1 MDGFDEQVWKVV
13 LELGENERHFNQ
25 LQHQYRMLASTWLLA
40 MFGGV
45 GFAVSQEHLG
55 APPELIVT
63 VLGLAGA
70 VGLTQLW
77 SLDLRV
83 YHQLLDSCF
92 TEGLRLER
100 LHPWLPQIRAGMM
113 ATQGDGAAA
122 DARRARKP
130 AGVLARVVWFYM
142 TAALISLIVAFVGLA
157 VDVAGRWPQLPSALL
172 VVTALAAAVI
182 GLWDYEIY
190 RRTLS
195 PPIEAWRASAAS
207 RAT

>member
-1 MDGFDEQVWKVV
+1 MEGFDEQVWKIV
-13 LELGENERHFNQ
+13 LELGANERHFNQ

-45 GFAVSQEHLG
+45 GFALSHDSLG
-55 APPELIVT
+55 VPPEFLVT
-63 VLGLAGA
+63 VMGLAAALG
-70 VGLTQLW
+70 VTQLW

-83 YHQLLDSCF
+83 YHQLLDACF
-92 TEGLRLER
+92 AEGLRLER
-100 LHPWLPQIRAGMM
+100 LHAWLPQIRAGMM

-142 TAALISLIVAFVGLA
+142 TAVSISLVVAFVGLA
-157 VDVAGRWPQLPSALL
+157 VEVASRWPELPSTLL
-172 VVTALAAAVI
+172 GVAVLAAALI
-182 GLWDYEIY
+182 GMWDYEIY

-195 PPIEAWRASAAS
+195 PTIDAWRTQAPHPAN
-207 RAT
+207 

>member
-1 MDGFDEQVWKVV
+1 MEGFDEQVWKIV
-13 LELGENERHFNQ
+13 LELGANERHFNQ

-45 GFAVSQEHLG
+45 GFALSHDPLG
-55 APPELIVT
+55 VPPELLVT
-63 VLGLAGA
+63 VTGLAAALG
-70 VGLTQLW
+70 VTQLW

-92 TEGLRLER
+92 AEGLRLER
-100 LHPWLPQIRAGMM
+100 LYAWLPQIRAGMM
-113 ATQGDGAAA
+113 ATQGDGESPGV
-122 DARRARKP
+122 RRARKP

-142 TAALISLIVAFVGLA
+142 TAVSIALIVAFVGLA
-157 VDVAGRWPQLPSALL
+157 IDVASRWPQLPSAPL

-182 GLWDYEIY
+182 GMWDYEIY

-195 PPIEAWRASAAS
+195 PTIDLWRRSAAKS
-207 RAT
+207 AA